1 MTKSIVS
8 DKFLRFWSARD
19 SPESLALGRIILGT
33 IQFYRSFT
41 LAEKFQEFSL
51 FPEILFQP
59 IFFLKIFSLQ
69 TIAQARNTYFLG
81 AIGFGLMVSGIC
93 TIIGYKTKIN
103 ILIFFVIQFFLVGF
117 SYSFGDYHHDQAVP
131 ILVGFLLFFTP
142 CDRKFSVDSF
152 LNQARSQLSGQT
164 HDYTNFGWF
173 FQFIKCFLGVVYFSA
188 GISKLAHSRG
198 DWLTGRS
205 LIYFLEQDGIA
216 NSRPLGIWVSQNHY
230 LCILLAWALIAFQI
244 LFVFAIHK
252 RKWKTMFTSAGI
264 VFHLSTELMMKAN
277 FPGFIGVLAFLLPW
291 KKNLNFLS
299 AGYRILTQKTS
310 HQFKFLHKV

>member
-8 DKFLRFWSARD
+8 DKFLRFWNAPD
-19 SPESLALGRIILGT
+19 SSESLALGRIILGT

-41 LAEKFQEFSL
+41 LTEKFQEFSL

-59 IFFLKIFSLQ
+59 IFFLKLFSLQ
-69 TIAQARNTYFLG
+69 TIAPPKNTYFLG

-103 ILIFFVIQFFLVGF
+103 IFIFFLIQFFLVGF

-142 CDRKFSVDSF
+142 CDRKFSLDVL
-152 LNQARSQLSGQT
+152 LNKATFRSIDEPFDHRT
-164 HDYTNFGWF
+164 YGWF
-173 FQFIKCFLGVVYFSA
+173 FQFIKCFLGIVYFSA
-188 GISKLAHSRG
+188 GISKLAHSQG

-216 NSRPLGIWVSQNHY
+216 NSRPLGIWLSRNPY
-230 LCILLAWALIAFQI
+230 LCILLAWATIVFQM

-264 VFHLSTELMMKAN
+264 VFHLSTDLIMKAN
-277 FPGFIGVLAFLLPW
+277 FTGFIGVLSFLLPW
-291 KKNLNFLS
+291 EKILRFKNTYLPPLS
-299 AGYRILTQKTS
+299 GPRKGWSDAIC
-310 HQFKFLHKV
+310 